1 MGGIKVTIM
10 SNRGEIPL
18 RTSGKICSAYLRIVP
33 RFIQP
38 LLSIIR
44 WGLRE
49 MYQIGSMA
57 RKYILSINNL
67 QINIQFGKVLKTIFL
82 SQVAWDSGE

>member
-1 MGGIKVTIM
+1 
-10 SNRGEIPL
+10 
-18 RTSGKICSAYLRIVP
+18 
-33 RFIQP
+33 
-38 LLSIIR
+38 
-44 WGLRE
+44 

-82 SQVAWDSGE
+82 SQVAWDSGETNNKHLFHFWHSYEQYI

>member
-1 MGGIKVTIM
+1 
-10 SNRGEIPL
+10 
-18 RTSGKICSAYLRIVP
+18 
-33 RFIQP
+33 
-38 LLSIIR
+38 
-44 WGLRE
+44 

-82 SQVAWDSGE
+82 SQVAWDSGETNNKHLFHF